1 MLRFID
7 TVCFTG
13 GYSVFSSQGRKNCIY
28 THPAQNWEKT
38 YDLNQVDIYYYKPR
52 LIGGAFDWYYLGYM
66 KMDTHDDVF
75 VHGALTGVEV
85 GIFTKREVKKIIEK
99 TGIAVHII

>member
-1 MLRFID
+1 
-7 TVCFTG
+7 
-13 GYSVFSSQGRKNCIY
+13 
-28 THPAQNWEKT
+28 
-38 YDLNQVDIYYYKPR
+38 
-52 LIGGAFDWYYLGYM
+52 
-66 KMDTHDDVF
+66 MDTHDDVF